1 VRNTDGGEEEV
12 QGGGGS
18 AAMVATT
25 ASISWPA
32 AADFLPLL
40 VLSSS
45 WDWEVGAE
53 WRGFT
58 SSRKADWG

>member
-45 WDWEVGAE
+45 WDWEVASTISTVLE
-53 WRGFT
+53 LLDNH
-58 SSRKADWG
+58 SR

>member
-1 VRNTDGGEEEV
+1 VEELGVRNTDGGEEEV

-45 WDWEVGAE
+45 LGLGGGSGME
-53 WRGFT
+53 GFHF
-58 SSRKADWG
+58 